1 MNTDSTPENTRP
13 FGFWVTAVD
22 RLLEAEFA
30 TLFADEGVTRR
41 DWRLLNR
48 IDGTVP
54 SPRLPRSPKLRTLQL
69 HGWIER
75 TADGWALT
83 DAGRLA
89 KERLGAAVEEIRAR
103 VASAVSPEEY
113 QAMTAS
119 LEKIAREFGW
129 QEGQKLPRPQRGPR
143 GIHRHGHHGH
153 GHHGQDHH
161 DHPHGH
167 DHHHGHDGH
176 HPFGPR
182 HGWGPR
188 GFGRG
193 RPAFAHDDRHP
204 AGDAPCAHHA
214 RDAR

>member
-22 RLLEAEFA
+22 RLLEADFA
-30 TLFADEGVTRR
+30 TLFADEGITRR

-54 SPRLPRSPKLRTLQL
+54 SPRPPRGPKLRTLQQ

-75 TADGWALT
+75 TSDGWALT

-89 KERLGAAVEEIRAR
+89 KERLGAAVDEIRAR

-129 QEGQKLPRPQRGPR
+129 QEGRKLPRPQRGPR

-153 GHHGQDHH
+153 DHH

-167 DHHHGHDGH
+167 DGH
-176 HPFGPR
+176 HRFGPR